1 MNPEL
6 ISQLKLAV
14 ATAIFAAT
22 ALSLAAP
29 AEAGEDGVDT
39 GNVVLE
45 KMRMASGDRETT
57 SSTFEKLIGT
67 WHQSPDNFSEAGK
80 AWMAEN
86 NITGFYDS
94 FSWGTNK
101 AWIDFGDFRIVDG
114 KPEKTGVGMI
124 SWHTGFQHMRF
135 RESGA
140 RGGLVEGM
148 IEVRDENTFVRH
160 YEFFAPDGRVS
171 YHSDTWSFDPEN
183 TKCFSWQSTA
193 WEDGKPKHH
202 PAKRFCRK

>member
-1 MNPEL
+1 MNPRPL
-6 ISQLKLAV
+6 LLLKVAAITVTFAV
-14 ATAIFAAT
+14 CAA
-22 ALSLAAP
+22 SLAARAAV
-29 AEAGEDGVDT
+29 AEQNGET

-45 KMRMASGDRETT
+45 KMRMDSGDPETV
-57 SSTFEKLIGT
+57 SLTFEKLIGT

-80 AWMAEN
+80 AWMLEN
-86 NITGFYDS
+86 KISGFYDS

-114 KPEKTGVGMI
+114 EPEKTGVGMI
-124 SWHTGFQHMRF
+124 SWHTGFKHMRF

-148 IEVRDENTFVRH
+148 IEIRDDNTFVRH
-160 YEFFAPDGRVS
+160 YEFFSPDGRVS

-183 TKCFSWQSTA
+183 PTCFSWQSTA
-193 WEDGKPKHH
+193 WEDGGPKHH
-202 PAKRFCRK
+202 PARLFCKK